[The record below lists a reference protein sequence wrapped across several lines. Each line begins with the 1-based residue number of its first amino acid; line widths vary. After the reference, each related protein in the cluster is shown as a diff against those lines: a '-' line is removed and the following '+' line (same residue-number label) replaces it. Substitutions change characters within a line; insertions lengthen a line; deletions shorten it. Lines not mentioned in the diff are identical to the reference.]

1 MIKIQKSGL
10 EIILILRPQYVNVI
24 NVDYFINH
32 IWIINAIRNN
42 VYKGGIN
49 MLLVQLKCE
58 EDNLVVNLEV
68 GVKPT
73 IGDTIHVRGKSY
85 IVDKVI
91 WCIEEFPGQSGILAY
106 IKREKDTSF
115 EDNNKN
121 IRIDCELGNGH
132 TKCESVRGYCKTF
145 PFPYIV
151 SFNEEGK
158 YEVIIKGIKAIA
170 RKLE

>member
-1 MIKIQKSGL
+1 
-10 EIILILRPQYVNVI
+10 
-24 NVDYFINH
+24 
-32 IWIINAIRNN
+32 
-42 VYKGGIN
+42 

-73 IGDTIHVRGKSY
+73 IGDTIHVKGKSY

-121 IRIDCELGNGH
+121 IRID
-132 TKCESVRGYCKTF
+132 
-145 PFPYIV
+145 
-151 SFNEEGK
+151 
-158 YEVIIKGIKAIA
+158 
-170 RKLE
+170 

>member
-85 IVDKVI
+85 IVDK
-91 WCIEEFPGQSGILAY
+91 
-106 IKREKDTSF
+106 
-115 EDNNKN
+115 
-121 IRIDCELGNGH
+121 
-132 TKCESVRGYCKTF
+132 
-145 PFPYIV
+145 
-151 SFNEEGK
+151 
-158 YEVIIKGIKAIA
+158 
-170 RKLE
+170 